1 MRHEAILR
9 PCHASHPGSV
19 PTASERDATGFGE
32 RLREAR
38 TRAGLTQAALA
49 GERYTK
55 AHISALEHGLA
66 NPSVEAL
73 GYLAERLGT
82 SSASLL
88 GGGDDRAWRRLEA
101 DLALAA
107 GSPSNAAARY
117 RALLEEDAT
126 GAGRAG
132 SLLGLA
138 EALCRLDRGREAL
151 PMAIAAAAAFEQLGN
166 GEAAAEARY
175 WQACAA
181 YLMDAAGD
189 ARSLL
194 VDLLERGRAGTA
206 VGPDLHLRVLIAWA
220 PARAATAIPKRALV
234 YLEEARAMAA
244 DLTPPSGDVP
254 ARPRRVVPRAG
265 RPGRRGLGGGPQPDP
280 VPCLCRRR

>member
-1 MRHEAILR
+1 MRPGGYTPAVPRIASRSR
-9 PCHASHPGSV
+9 PA
-19 PTASERDATGFGE
+19 ATGREATGLGK

-49 GERYTK
+49 GEHYTK

-88 GGGDDRAWRRLEA
+88 GSGDDRAWRRLEA
-101 DLALAA
+101 DLALAS
-107 GSPSNAAARY
+107 GSFSDAAARH
-117 RALLEEDAT
+117 RALLEDGLT
-126 GAGRAG
+126 GAAQAG

-151 PMAIAAAAAFEQLGN
+151 PMAIAAAAAFEQLGDVE
-166 GEAAAEARY
+166 GAAEAHY

-189 ARSLL
+189 AR
-194 VDLLERGRAGTA
+194 
-206 VGPDLHLRVLIAWA
+206 
-220 PARAATAIPKRALV
+220 
-234 YLEEARAMAA
+234 
-244 DLTPPSGDVP
+244 
-254 ARPRRVVPRAG
+254 
-265 RPGRRGLGGGPQPDP
+265 
-280 VPCLCRRR
+280 